1 MVKGKHYDRSFITIL
16 SVTFLT
22 AFIEDQAT
30 NVGLQLRESIRVP
43 HITVEDLLGWKKRNS
58 RSYFSRWLYYTIEM
72 LISVNLNTAVLS
84 PNCWFRE
91 VYEEFWCYWQVW
103 ISSEIR
109 FRAFLAD
116 LHQTAVVTLLKVS
129 HASPTYNTSR
139 FEVSNFGYLKS
150 SSIVS
155 WFKRS
160 WWVILSWRSK
170 RSL

>member
-84 PNCWFRE
+84 PNC
-91 VYEEFWCYWQVW
+91 
-103 ISSEIR
+103 
-109 FRAFLAD
+109 
-116 LHQTAVVTLLKVS
+116 
-129 HASPTYNTSR
+129 
-139 FEVSNFGYLKS
+139 
-150 SSIVS
+150 
-155 WFKRS
+155 
-160 WWVILSWRSK
+160 
-170 RSL
+170 